1 MDGMLTMSR
10 LSFRPDALGQTAT
23 FTLSCFLS
31 CLGKSVSFGTVCLRC
46 TAPGLRMMHGC
57 QLQSTESL
65 TRLSHCQ
72 IARGRDP
79 QHVRQSRP
87 LTDDGSQREPS
98 PTNRSFY
105 PLAALALR
113 PPDIEGRGL
122 RLYGPESIRF
132 PLAAACPGDNVS
144 IVGPTAFLGS
154 TCSQSLHLDL
164 ARKSCPCAD
173 VLASPGSL
181 H

>member
-105 PLAALALR
+105 PLAALAALALR

-132 PLAAACPGDNVS
+132 PLAAACRRLPRRQRLNRGAHRLLGIHVQPKS
-144 IVGPTAFLGS
+144 ASRLGPQVMPM
-154 TCSQSLHLDL
+154 C
-164 ARKSCPCAD
+164 
-173 VLASPGSL
+173 
-181 H
+181 